1 MFQRSGHRIPSV
13 LWRRLAAALALVLGL
28 EASGQEVILHLRNG
42 DRITGVI
49 TSETTN
55 QVVLS
60 NAWTKAL
67 SVPLGTIAKREPIAP
82 APTNAL
88 AKATP
93 ASGAITNATLPKPK
107 PPLKW
112 AGEVQL
118 GADLGFSEKNRQLYT
133 GRTKI
138 TMTYRRM
145 RNIFDYNFSYGRTE
159 GIVSA
164 NRMDGSIKTDYDLT
178 RRVYIYN
185 LGGMGYDEIR
195 KINFR
200 YEIGPGAGYH
210 WIKRTNFLFN
220 TETGINYQAQY
231 LADDT
236 KSELFFHRFAE
247 DATWKIN
254 GRLTLD
260 EKFEYFPEVGDFG
273 RYRFRFE
280 SNLRYAL
287 ASNLFVTFSVLDQYD
302 NEPATGVGPNDLQVR
317 STVGLKF

>member
-1 MFQRSGHRIPSV
+1 MFQRSGHRISSV
-13 LWRRLAAALALVLGL
+13 LWRLAAGLALVLSVG
-28 EASGQEVILHLRNG
+28 ASGQEVILHLRNG
-42 DRITGVI
+42 DRITGFI

-55 QVVLS
+55 QIVLS
-60 NAWTKAL
+60 NSWTKGL
-67 SVPLGTIAKREPIAP
+67 SVPLSTIVKREMVVHAG
-82 APTNAL
+82 TNVM
-88 AKATP
+88 AKAAP
-93 ASGAITNATLPKPK
+93 PSAAVTNATVAKPK
-107 PPLKW
+107 PPMKW
-112 AGEVQL
+112 AGEIQL

-159 GIVSA
+159 DIVSA
-164 NRMDGSIKTDYDLT
+164 NRMDGSMKTDYDLT
-178 RRVYIYN
+178 RRVYVYS
-185 LGGMGYDEIR
+185 LGGAGYDEIR

-200 YEIGPGAGYH
+200 YEIGPGVGYH

-220 TETGINYQAQY
+220 TEAGINYQAQY

-236 KSELFFHRFAE
+236 KSELFFYRLAE

-260 EKFEYFPEVGDFG
+260 EKFEYFPEVGDFE

-287 ASNLFVTFSVLDQYD
+287 MGNVFLTFTVLDQYYSD
-302 NEPATGVGPNDLQVR
+302 PAAGVGPNDLQVR
-317 STVGLKF
+317 STLGVKF